1 MAENDVFSA
10 LNVGS
15 GLNTT
20 ELIKNLIE
28 AERAPKEEKIT
39 NKIETTEVSISAIAE
54 LKKTIKDSND
64 VIDDLDG
71 TNVFAGNSTSTAV
84 SLTVDD
90 PAKIKEMVNSIT
102 ISKLAR
108 GQTLVY
114 DGFSSATS
122 NIGSGTLIF
131 QRGEWNNGTFTE
143 DTTYNSKQVIIG
155 DTSYTLNDVKDAINQ
170 GNVGITASVIKKTA
184 DDYALALR
192 AETGASNSFEIRVV
206 EGNNAGLNQLR
217 HAENI
222 TNTTLISSASAGA
235 TITASSAHGLKVG
248 DTVKYIAAGTA
259 LNGLTSLSSYKVA
272 SVGSTT
278 FTLTNTDGTSVTYGG
293 SGGNA
298 NDKFVRTNKETL
310 AGQDAAIT
318 LDGVSITRSKNSIND
333 LIDGATINLASTT
346 TKEEN
351 ISVTASKSKVLEA
364 LENLIEEVNGMSEQM
379 QALLERGLDGGEKG
393 ALAGDVTVRNILQ
406 KLKKITTEP
415 IYGYAEKPIFLTNL
429 GVSTNQDGMLTLN
442 ERVFN
447 DAFVKS
453 PQDLTALFT
462 DRLHSS
468 SSLITPKLSGS
479 AYEPGRYSFDI
490 GTQGYLSG
498 TSPVTTDITSNNF
511 TPSSGSENLVVTI
524 DGVQSGTIQV
534 TGGPY
539 STTSALST
547 ALENAINSDNAL
559 AVKQIG
565 VTVKYSNN
573 RYIITSKTFGS
584 KSTVAINSIDAGL
597 QNYLGIQGGAQT
609 NGTGSEV
616 GASLTDTPLSQY
628 TGGFRSIS
636 GKAMGLS
643 LQVTAPGSNAFIYI
657 GKSYL
662 SSLSNY
668 FNEVLKPS
676 GMLSSRTDALNKEL
690 STYNEDL
697 MDLDEEIEKSTE
709 RYKQQ
714 YGAMEATVNSLKNT
728 GEYLTSYM
736 DAQKQD

>member
-28 AERAPKEEKIT
+28 AERAPKEDKI
-39 NKIETTEVSISAIAE
+39 NEKIETTEVSISAIAE
-54 LKKTIKDSND
+54 LKKTIKDSNN

-71 TNVFAGNSTSTAV
+71 TNVFTGNSTSTAV

-102 ISKLAR
+102 VSKLAR

-131 QRGEWNNGTFTE
+131 QRGKWDNGSFTV
-143 DTTYNSKQVIIG
+143 DATYNSQQVIIG
-155 DTSYTLNDVKDAINQ
+155 DTSYTLNDIKDAINQ
-170 GNVGITASVIKKTA
+170 GNIGVTASVIKKTA
-184 DDYALALR
+184 TDYALALR
-192 AETGASNSFEIRVV
+192 AETGASNSFEIKVV

-222 TNTTLISSASAGA
+222 ANTTVISSASAGA
-235 TITASSAHGLKVG
+235 TITTSAAHGFQIG

-259 LNGLTSLSSYKVA
+259 LNGLTSLSSYKVS

-278 FTLTNTDGTSVTYGG
+278 FTLTNSDGTSVTYGG
-293 SGGNA
+293 SHGNA
-298 NDKFVRTNKETL
+298 NDKFVRTSKETL
-310 AGQDAAIT
+310 AGQDASIT
-318 LDGVSITRSKNSIND
+318 LDGVSITRSKNSIKD
-333 LIDGATINLASTT
+333 LIDGATLNLASAT

-351 ISVTASKSKVLEA
+351 ISITASQTKVLEA
-364 LENLIEEVNGMSEQM
+364 IEKLIDEVNEMNAQM

-429 GVSTNQDGMLTLN
+429 GVSTNQDGMLKLN
-442 ERVFN
+442 ERAFN
-447 DAFVKS
+447 DAFANS

-479 AYEPGRYSFDI
+479 FYEPGRYAFDI
-490 GTQGYLSG
+490 GTQGYLTG
-498 TSPVTTDITSNNF
+498 ASPVSTDITTSNF
-511 TPSSGSENLVVTI
+511 SPSSGSQNLVVTV
-524 DGVQSGTIQV
+524 DGIQSETILL

-547 ALENAINSDNAL
+547 AIENAINADNNL

-565 VTVKYSNN
+565 VTVRYSNN
-573 RYIITSKTFGS
+573 RYIITSKSFGS
-584 KSTVAINSIDAGL
+584 KSNVVVNSIDAGL
-597 QNYLGIQGGAQT
+597 NNYLGIQGGSQT

-616 GASLTDTPLSQY
+616 GASLTDTPLKQES
-628 TGGFRSIS
+628 GSFRSIS

-643 LQVTAPGSNAFIYI
+643 LKVTAPGSSGFIYI

-662 SSLSNY
+662 SSLSEY
-668 FNEVLKPS
+668 LNEVLKPS
-676 GMLSSRTDALNKEL
+676 GMLSSRTDTLNKEL
-690 STYNEDL
+690 RTYNDDL
-697 MDLDEEIEKSTE
+697 IDLDEEIEQSRD

-736 DAQKQD
+736 DAQNQD